1 MVADNDKGFEGHR
14 DMEIVCRDC
23 RNRFR
28 IPDEKLPPERMF
40 SVKCPK
46 CDRRLEINTQSEA
59 PGVRQVRGLETVIDE
74 VSSRAY
80 DASEKPFDY
89 VHAGVQTALLCE
101 NDSEVRQKIHDV
113 VEGMNYHVVEAPSA
127 RNALKF
133 MRFHNYNLV
142 VVNETFDAADPD
154 SNHVL
159 QYVIQLPMSIRGN
172 TFVVLL
178 SNSLK
183 TMDNMTAFNKSVNL
197 VVNLQNID
205 DMESILKG
213 ALAEHEE
220 FYQVFR
226 ESVRKTGRA

>member
-1 MVADNDKGFEGHR
+1 MVAGSDKGFEGHR

-23 RNRFR
+23 GNRCR
-28 IPDEKLPPERMF
+28 IPDEKVPPGGMV
-40 SVKCPK
+40 SIKCPK

-59 PGVRQVRGLETVIDE
+59 RGVTQVRSLETLVNE
-74 VSSRAY
+74 VESRTY

-101 NDSEVRQKIHDV
+101 NDSAVRQKIHDV
-113 VEGMNYHVVEAPSA
+113 VEDMNYHVVEAASA
-127 RNALKF
+127 RNALKY
-133 MRFHNYNLV
+133 MRFHTYNLV
-142 VVNETFDAADPD
+142 VVNETFDADGPD

-159 QYVIQLPMSIRGN
+159 QYVVQLPMSIRGN
-172 TFVVLL
+172 TFIVLL
-178 SNSLK
+178 SDSLK

-220 FYQVFR
+220 FYQVFK
-226 ESVRKTGRA
+226 ESLKKTGRA

>member
-1 MVADNDKGFEGHR
+1 
-14 DMEIVCRDC
+14 MEVVCRDC

-28 IPDEKLPPERMF
+28 LPDEDLPPGRMV
-40 SVKCPK
+40 SIKCPK
-46 CDRRLEINTQSEA
+46 CDGRLELHTQSEA
-59 PGVRQVRGLETVIDE
+59 RGVTPVRSLETLVNE
-74 VSSRAY
+74 VESPTY

-89 VHAGVQTALLCE
+89 VHAGVQTTLLCE
-101 NDSEVRQKIHDV
+101 TDSEVRQKIHDV

-127 RNALKF
+127 RNALKY
-133 MRFHNYNLV
+133 MRFHTYDLV
-142 VVNETFDAADPD
+142 VVNEAFDSAGAD

-159 QYVIQLPMSIRGN
+159 QYLVQLPMSIRGN

-178 SNSLK
+178 SNNLK

-197 VVNLQNID
+197 AVNLQNID

-220 FYQVFR
+220 FYQVYK
-226 ESVRKTGRA
+226 ESLKKTGRA

>member
-1 MVADNDKGFEGHR
+1 MVADSNKGFEGHR
-14 DMEIVCRDC
+14 DMEIVCQNC

-28 IPDEKLPPERMF
+28 IPDESLPPERMF
-40 SVKCPK
+40 SIKCPK
-46 CDRRLEINTQSEA
+46 CDRRLEIHTQSQA
-59 PGVRQVRGLETVIDE
+59 QGVTRPRSLETLVNE
-74 VSSRAY
+74 VDSRTY

-101 NDSEVRQKIHDV
+101 NDSEARGKIHDV

-127 RNALKF
+127 RKASKY

-142 VVNETFDAADPD
+142 IVNETFDAAGAD

-159 QYVIQLPMSIRGN
+159 QYLIQLPMSTRRN
-172 TFVVLL
+172 TFIVLL
-178 SNSLK
+178 SDSLK
-183 TMDNMTAFNKSVNL
+183 TMDNMSAFNKSVNL

-220 FYQVFR
+220 FYLVFK
-226 ESVRKTGRA
+226 ESLKTTGRA

>member
-1 MVADNDKGFEGHR
+1 MVADSDKGFEGHR
-14 DMEIVCRDC
+14 DMEIVCQDC

-28 IPDEKLPPERMF
+28 IPDENLPPERMF
-40 SVKCPK
+40 SIKCPK
-46 CDRRLEINTQSEA
+46 CDRRLEIHTQSEA
-59 PGVRQVRGLETVIDE
+59 GGVTRARSLETLVNE
-74 VSSRAY
+74 AESRTY

-89 VHAGVQTALLCE
+89 VHLGVQTALLCE
-101 NDSEVRQKIHDV
+101 NDSELRQKIHDV

-127 RNALKF
+127 RKALKY

-142 VVNETFDAADPD
+142 VVKETFDAAGAD

-159 QYVIQLPMSIRGN
+159 QYVIQLPMSTREN

-178 SNSLK
+178 SDSLK
-183 TMDNMTAFNKSVNL
+183 TMDNMSALNKSVNL
-197 VVNLQNID
+197 VVNLQDID

-220 FYQVFR
+220 FYQVFK
-226 ESVRKTGRA
+226 ESLKKTGRA

>member
-1 MVADNDKGFEGHR
+1 MPVDSDKGFEGR
-14 DMEIVCRDC
+14 RRMEIVCQDC
-23 RNRFR
+23 RNRFK
-28 IPDEKLPPERMF
+28 IADENLPPERIF

-46 CDRRLEINTQSEA
+46 CERRLEIHAQPEA
-59 PGVRQVRGLETVIDE
+59 QTATRVTRLEPPANE
-74 VSSRAY
+74 VESRTY

-101 NDSEVRQKIHDV
+101 NDSEARGKIRDA
-113 VEGMNYHVVEAPSA
+113 VEGMNCHVVEAPSA
-127 RNALKF
+127 RKALKY

-142 VVNETFDAADPD
+142 IVNETFDAAGAD

-159 QYVIQLPMSIRGN
+159 QYMVQQPMSIRRN

-178 SNSLK
+178 SDSLK

-205 DMESILKG
+205 DVESILKG

-220 FYQVFR
+220 FYQVFK
-226 ESVRKTGRA
+226 ESMKTTGRA

>member
-1 MVADNDKGFEGHR
+1 MVVDNDEGLEGHR
-14 DMEIVCRDC
+14 DMEIVCPDC

-28 IPDEKLPPERMF
+28 IPDEKLPPGRTF
-40 SVKCPK
+40 SFKCPE
-46 CDRRLEINTQSEA
+46 CDRRLEINTHSEA
-59 PGVRQVRGLETVIDE
+59 PGVRQVGGLETVVND
-74 VSSRAY
+74 VDSRAY

-101 NDSEVRQKIHDV
+101 NDLEVRKNIHDV
-113 VEGMNYHVVEAPSA
+113 AEGMNYHVVEAPSA
-127 RNALKF
+127 RNALKY

-142 VVNETFDAADPD
+142 VVNENFDAAGPD

-159 QYVIQLPMSIRGN
+159 QYLIQLPMSIRGN

-197 VVNLQNID
+197 VVNLQNLD
-205 DMESILKG
+205 DMDSILKG
-213 ALAEHEE
+213 ALTEHEE

-226 ESVRKTGRA
+226 ESVKKTGRA

>member
-59 PGVRQVRGLETVIDE
+59 PGVRQVRGLETVINE
-74 VSSRAY
+74 VDSRAY

-101 NDSEVRQKIHDV
+101 NDSEVRQKIHEV

-127 RNALKF
+127 RNALKY

-142 VVNETFDAADPD
+142 VVNETFDAAGAD